1 MKRLLFSAL
10 LLAGIADAQ
19 INGAG
24 QLGCSGAPVTGSAWT
39 SGTSVNATQ
48 ALLTN
53 VSAAAALVQLTQ
65 TTTLTGGAATFEL
78 SWDGGT
84 SWTTASTAILL
95 NPVTLATLTNPY
107 TFQASTNIQYFIQL
121 SGASNLRVRLS
132 TVITGTGSVTPVTTA
147 ICGNP
152 ASTATISGTVSVA
165 GVGTAGTPNANV
177 ETMQGI
183 TGGTPLPAQGSLGDN
198 GTSGTTNRIG
208 TLPAISQ
215 SVMPSAET
223 AGRDAALRVDLH
235 GNLFTASVPSGLAT
249 FGASKLGL
257 VPAAT
262 PTDIAVLSGN
272 ASNTVIPI
280 YVSVSCTQTT
290 AGIVDIQ
297 LYVRTTADTSGT
309 STGSPSSIAYDQNN
323 SAAVSSVL
331 TYTANPTVNDGT
343 NRPVDAQK
351 LGVMAAATATPS
363 DIYVWRPS
371 MGQSVVLRGTAQQLA
386 VNLNAVTLTGGSC
399 SVVYRWIET
408 TGL

>member
-1 MKRLLFSAL
+1 MRQLLISVLLF
-10 LLAGIADAQ
+10 AGTAYAQ

-39 SGTSVNATQ
+39 SGTSSNATQ
-48 ALLTN
+48 SLLTN
-53 VSAAAALVQLTQ
+53 TSAAAALVQLTQ

-84 SWTTASTAILL
+84 NWTTASTSVLL

-107 TFQASTNIQYFIQL
+107 TFQASTNIQYFVQL
-121 SGASNLRVRLS
+121 SGASNFRVRLS
-132 TVITGTGSVTPVTTA
+132 TVITGSGSVTPVTTA
-147 ICGNP
+147 LCGSP
-152 ASTATISGTVSVA
+152 PSSATIVGTVV
-165 GVGTAGTPNANV
+165 TAG
-177 ETMQGI
+177 G
-183 TGGTPLPAQGSLGDN
+183 LSDN
-198 GTSGTTNRIG
+198 GAAGAANRVG
-208 TLPAISQ
+208 TLPAIAQ

-235 GNLFTASVPSGLAT
+235 GNLFTSLIPSGIAT

-290 AGIVDIQ
+290 AGIIDLQ
-297 LYVRTTADTSGT
+297 LYVRTTADSSGT

-323 SAAVSSVL
+323 SAAVSAVL

-351 LGVMAAATATPS
+351 LGVMAPATATPS

-386 VNLNAVTLTGGSC
+386 INLNAVTLTGGSC
-399 SVVYRWIET
+399 NVVYRWIET